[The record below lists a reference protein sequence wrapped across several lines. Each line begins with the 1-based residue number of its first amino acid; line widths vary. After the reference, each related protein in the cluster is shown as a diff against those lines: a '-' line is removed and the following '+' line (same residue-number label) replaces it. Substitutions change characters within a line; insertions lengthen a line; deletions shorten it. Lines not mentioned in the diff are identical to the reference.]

1 MTSTNVATIPVN
13 KMALDNTGENRF
25 YRIRALITFT
35 IFANSPDMD
44 TVRSME
50 ETLISATESRQKMQL
65 IVKAYNA
72 SRNKAVTNL
81 YDDDLRNSPNLQ
93 ELIGKRRY
101 LSSISNMN
109 TTYNL
114 NIADEV
120 ERYVKQ
126 IDALISAMRKYP
138 PNDPNQHHLDRIG
151 NEVFEK
157 VVALAIAALTNNHRK
172 QILRFE
178 PGNTP
183 AP

>member
-1 MTSTNVATIPVN
+1 MASTNTTIVPVD
-13 KMALDNTGENRF
+13 KMALGNMDGDSF
-25 YRIRALITFT
+25 YQMRALITFA

-50 ETLISATESRQKMQL
+50 ETLASATENHQKMQP
-65 IVKAYNA
+65 IVEAYKI
-72 SRNKAVTNL
+72 SRNKVVTNL
-81 YDDDLRNSPNLQ
+81 YDDDLRNLPRLQ

-114 NIADEV
+114 NITDEV

-157 VVALAIAALTNNHRK
+157 VVALAIAALTNHHRK
-172 QILRFE
+172 QILCFE